1 MAQVKIIA
9 PQTREAEHL
18 RVAAYCRVSSDSK
31 DQLHSYAAQIR
42 SYTEEIAQ
50 HDGWELVDVYADEGL
65 TGTRMDRREDFNRM
79 MADCRKGKIDRILVK
94 SVSRF
99 ARNTRDCLS
108 ALRELSTMGVSV
120 RFEKENIDTKTLTTE
135 LMVSVSG
142 SLAQQESISISAN
155 QKMSYQRRMERGE
168 FITCTAPYG
177 YRIVNKK
184 DLEIVPEEAATVRW
198 IFDAYLKGRS
208 SGWIAE
214 QLTAK
219 GIPSQSGAECWR
231 ETGVRYLLTNEKYI
245 GDALSQ
251 KSYSCGFPFVQK
263 RNHGERLQYGLSTK
277 MFFSTMLPP
286 FILSTV
292 LILLCCL
299 VFPKE
304 QLSVPEAQV
313 TVDSCRAVIYG
324 GLFCLAVAM
333 VLRLVPYVLGL
344 TVIVLALWLL
354 DRHALK
360 TVDWGLLATFAA
372 FFTFSGN
379 LARMEPVRVL
389 FARLLSHGTMLVSAL
404 TCQII
409 SNVPA
414 AILLSRFTQDA
425 RALLVGVNVG
435 GAGTLVASLASLI
448 TFREYTRRVPNGGKQ
463 FLFLFSGISF
473 AFLTI
478 LLAAMSFLNG

>member
-1 MAQVKIIA
+1 MSKIKSWCRANAMLVISLLA
-9 PQTREAEHL
+9 AVVTAFFVPPDRDYLGYYDLKTLACLFCVLAVVGAL
-18 RVAAYCRVSSDSK
+18 RD
-31 DQLHSYAAQIR
+31 LHI
-42 SYTEEIAQ
+42 
-50 HDGWELVDVYADEGL
+50 
-65 TGTRMDRREDFNRM
+65 F
-79 MADCRKGKIDRILVK
+79 
-94 SVSRF
+94 
-99 ARNTRDCLS
+99 S
-108 ALRELSTMGVSV
+108 ALSQRMVHTFSTVRGV
-120 RFEKENIDTKTLTTE
+120 
-135 LMVSVSG
+135 
-142 SLAQQESISISAN
+142 
-155 QKMSYQRRMERGE
+155 
-168 FITCTAPYG
+168 CTALVVITMFG
-177 YRIVNKK
+177 
-184 DLEIVPEEAATVRW
+184 
-198 IFDAYLKGRS
+198 S
-208 SGWIAE
+208 M
-214 QLTAK
+214 
-219 GIPSQSGAECWR
+219 
-231 ETGVRYLLTNEKYI
+231 LLTNDTALLTFLPLGWFVLSSTGQEKHT
-245 GDALSQ
+245 ALLFILQ
-251 KSYSCGFPFVQK
+251 NCAANLCGMITPFGNPQNLYLFSY
-263 RNHGERLQYGLSTK
+263 YGLSTK
-277 MFFSTMLPP
+277 TFFSAMLPP

-299 VFPKE
+299 AFPKDR
-304 QLSVPEAQV
+304 LSVPEAQA
-313 TVDSCRAVIYG
+313 TVDSRRAVIYG

-379 LARMEPVRVL
+379 LARMEAVHIL

-425 RALLVGVNVG
+425 CGLLVGVNVG

-448 TFREYTRRVPNGGKQ
+448 TFREYTHHVPNGGKQ